1 MKKVAFLSMDSLE
14 GFSCYDHL
22 LYEPLNKLGWKAQQ
36 VSWKSKDIDWNDYDS
51 VIVRSTWDYQDE
63 PEKFLKVLEQINDSK
78 AVLLNDIEVMKWNM
92 DKNYLFDLAK
102 KGVSIPPTLLLDEY
116 DYNKISKSF
125 NEFQC
130 DEIVIKPLISASAFN
145 TFRIRKNNLN
155 DYNDNL
161 QSTFRNRSFLIQPFL
176 TSIIDEGEYSL
187 FYFGGKYSHTILKT
201 PKTEDFRVQ
210 EEHGGILKLV
220 EPEKQMK
227 SSAEKI
233 LRFIPK
239 LLYGRIDLARTE
251 KDNFVLMELELIEPS
266 LYLNMAPESAAFFAQ
281 VFHEWMISE

>member
-92 DKNYLFDLAK
+92 NKNYLFDLAK

-227 SSAEKI
+227 SVAENSLK
-233 LRFIPK
+233 FIPK
-239 LLYGRIDLARTE
+239 LLYARIDLARTE

-266 LYLNMAPESAAFFAQ
+266 LYFNMAPESAAFFAQ
-281 VFHEWMISE
+281 VFHERMISE

>member
-92 DKNYLFDLAK
+92 NKNYLFDLAK

>member
-1 MKKVAFLSMDSLE
+1 MDSLE

-92 DKNYLFDLAK
+92 NKNYLFDLAK

-227 SSAEKI
+227 SVAENSLK
-233 LRFIPK
+233 FIPK
-239 LLYGRIDLARTE
+239 LLYARIDLARTE

-266 LYLNMAPESAAFFAQ
+266 LYFNMAPESAAFFAQ
-281 VFHEWMISE
+281 VFHERMISE

>member
-1 MKKVAFLSMDSLE
+1 MDSLE

-63 PEKFLKVLEQINDSK
+63 SEKFLKVLEQINDSK

-92 DKNYLFDLAK
+92 NKNYLFDLAK
-102 KGVSIPPTLLLDEY
+102 KGVSIPSTLLLDEY

-227 SSAEKI
+227 LVAEKI